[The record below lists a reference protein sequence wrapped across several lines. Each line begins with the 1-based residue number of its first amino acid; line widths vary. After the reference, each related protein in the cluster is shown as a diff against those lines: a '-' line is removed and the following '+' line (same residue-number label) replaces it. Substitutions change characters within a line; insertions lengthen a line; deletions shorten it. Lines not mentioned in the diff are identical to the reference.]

1 MEKGRGWD
9 GAAPAATGVTCG
21 HRAGTVT
28 LSHSPGCSAGR
39 APCQHPARPGRCD
52 FQSLLLSLP
61 NFAPK
66 IPLPGGANHS
76 HEHNLSIRHRR
87 SPPSCPEPLVCT
99 LPPPKL
105 PVFEQNRSR
114 RSLSSISSTLF
125 HRWLITP
132 GLCWPN
138 FGSVPKP
145 RCPRPS
151 PPPSPNPTF
160 YISKPR
166 SAASGANPFASS
178 NAAAASQIPRWM
190 QRGILTGLAAE
201 MTNIY

>member
-1 MEKGRGWD
+1 MATELGLSPCHIPLGAQRDVLRASTLPAPGGVIFRARYPLYQIFPPKYPSQVVQITAVSTTFRLGTRG
-9 GAAPAATGVTCG
+9 APPAA
-21 HRAGTVT
+21 
-28 LSHSPGCSAGR
+28 
-39 APCQHPARPGRCD
+39 Q
-52 FQSLLLSLP
+52 
-61 NFAPK
+61 N
-66 IPLPGGANHS
+66 
-76 HEHNLSIRHRR
+76 
-87 SPPSCPEPLVCT
+87 PPICT

>member
-52 FQSLLLSLP
+52 FQSSLPSLP
-61 NFAPK
+61 NFSPK

-76 HEHNLSIRHRR
+76 REHNLSIRHQR
-87 SPPSCPEPLVCT
+87 SSPSCPKPPNLHPAT
-99 LPPPKL
+99 SQLPN
-105 PVFEQNRSR
+105 FEQNHSR
-114 RSLSSISSTLF
+114 RSLFSISTLF
-125 HRWLITP
+125 HRWLTTP

-145 RCPRPS
+145 RCPRPP

-160 YISKPR
+160 YISKPG

-190 QRGILTGLAAE
+190 QRGILAGFAAE